1 MNHEDLDQMVER
13 WVSTRETQ
21 TQTKSTKTNFWSK
34 GQIVLIF
41 ADILWFQLENCGN
54 IIYYDGMGR
63 RNELNSIKLEIEKVV
78 EYVLPVR
85 G

>member
-41 ADILWFQLENCGN
+41 ADILWF
-54 IIYYDGMGR
+54 
-63 RNELNSIKLEIEKVV
+63 
-78 EYVLPVR
+78 
-85 G
+85 